1 MSLGY
6 QVRLCGLRWRRIT
19 LGQRGGR
26 RKAEEGEG
34 DRRGR
39 DKDREREE
47 RRGGRGG
54 LQCQYGCSDTK
65 QSARSG
71 RCNGTLSADS
81 VGRGGGGAHLF
92 ASAAAELHLAII
104 ELCRTP
110 FDVIYKPVPCHHGDA
125 VDVLVHG
132 LQPGAGVRCLWPACP
147 GRLLEPV
154 RAYGVGGRRVCLP
167 VS

>member
-19 LGQRGGR
+19 LGQRGGEEKGGGGR
-26 RKAEEGEG
+26 RGQTRERKRQGERGEEGG
-34 DRRGR
+34 
-39 DKDREREE
+39 K
-47 RRGGRGG
+47 GG

-71 RCNGTLSADS
+71 RYSCTLSADS

-132 LQPGAGVRCLWPACP
+132 LQPGAGVRCLRPTRP